1 MTDGPLCRRPRGN
14 ASVRRLHPS
23 SSADRVDDLTE

>member
-1 MTDGPLCRRPRGN
+1 MTDGPFGIVSGN
-14 ASVRRLHPS
+14 ASVRLHPS